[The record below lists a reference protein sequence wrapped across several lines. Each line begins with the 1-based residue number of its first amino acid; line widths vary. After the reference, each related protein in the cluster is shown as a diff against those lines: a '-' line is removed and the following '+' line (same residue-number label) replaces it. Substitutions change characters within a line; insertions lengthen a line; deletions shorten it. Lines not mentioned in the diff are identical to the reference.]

1 MNYIGVDLGGTNIAV
16 GVTDENGNILYKESV
31 KTLRER
37 SFEEISDDIGNL
49 CIEVLAKAEINKD
62 QVESIG
68 IGTPGACDYNNGIL
82 IYASTFK
89 FKNADFETT
98 LQKFIN
104 VPVYIEN
111 DGNAAALAECMA
123 GGAKGAKDVIM
134 ITLGTG
140 IGGGIIIDGCIYR
153 GFNNVAGELGH
164 TVIVCG
170 GQPCACGRSGCF
182 EMYASATGLT
192 RMTREYVSNNPDSY
206 ISSICEG
213 KPENISARTAF
224 SAARNGD
231 IAGIQLVEIYEDYL
245 AEGLANMINIF
256 EPEVLIIGGGVSK
269 EGEYLFDP
277 IRRKIAGKIY
287 TKGLDVPQTKIVG
300 AILGN
305 DAGIIGAAMLGRQ
318 NV

>member
-1 MNYIGVDLGGTNIAV
+1 MYYIGVDLGGTNIAV
-16 GVTDENGNILYKESV
+16 GVTDENGTILYKDSV
-31 KTLRER
+31 KTLRDR

-49 CIEVLAKAEINKD
+49 CVGVLAKARINSDEVK
-62 QVESIG
+62 SIG
-68 IGTPGACDYNNGIL
+68 IGTPGACDYNNGVL

-89 FKNADFETT
+89 FKNADFKKA

-123 GGAKGAKDVIM
+123 GGAKGAKNIIM

-170 GQPCACGRSGCF
+170 GQQCVCGRKGCF
-182 EMYASATGLT
+182 EMYASATALI

-206 ISSICEG
+206 ISGICEG
-213 KPENISARTAF
+213 KADNIDARTAF
-224 SAARNGD
+224 LAARNGD
-231 IAGIQLVEIYEDYL
+231 KAGIELVEIYEEYL
-245 AEGLANMINIF
+245 AEGLSNMINIF
-256 EPEVLIIGGGVSK
+256 EPEVLIMGGGVSK
-269 EGEYLFDP
+269 EGEYLLAP
-277 IRRKIAGKIY
+277 IRQKIIEKVY
-287 TKGLDVPQTKIVG
+287 SKGLDVPQTKIVE

-305 DAGIIGAAMLGRQ
+305 DAGIVGAAMLGRQ

>member
-1 MNYIGVDLGGTNIAV
+1 MYYIGVDLGGTNIAV
-16 GVTDENGNILYKESV
+16 GVTDENGTILCKDSV
-31 KTLRER
+31 KTLRDR

-49 CIEVLAKAEINKD
+49 CVGVLAKARINSEE
-62 QVESIG
+62 VNSIG
-68 IGTPGACDYNNGIL
+68 IGTPGACDYNKGVL

-89 FKNADFETT
+89 FKNADFKKA
-98 LQKFIN
+98 LQRFIN

-123 GGAKGAKDVIM
+123 GGAKGAKNVIM

-170 GQPCACGRSGCF
+170 GQQCLCGRKGCF
-182 EMYASATGLT
+182 EMYASATALT

-213 KPENISARTAF
+213 KADNISARTAF

-231 IAGIQLVEIYEDYL
+231 KAGIELVEIYEEYL
-245 AEGLANMINIF
+245 AEGLSNMINIF
-256 EPEVLIIGGGVSK
+256 EPEVLIMGGGVCK
-269 EGEYLFDP
+269 EGEYLLAP
-277 IRRKIAGKIY
+277 IRQKIIEKVY
-287 TKGLDVPQTKIVG
+287 T
-300 AILGN
+300 
-305 DAGIIGAAMLGRQ
+305 
-318 NV
+318 